1 MHCLIV
7 LSSEL
12 TRPTSPDLRS
22 NSPELCPALLINN
35 HVAYTSNVMSPLI
48 CYSDRKH
55 TETGG
60 LRVGEL
66 RLCHTFLFKQNTSG
80 SEAFKWGYNLN
91 VSIIHLDHQ

>member
-35 HVAYTSNVMSPLI
+35 HIDYTSNVMSPLI

-66 RLCHTFLFKQNTSG
+66 RLCHTFLFKQNYLFVFICLAAVGLSC
-80 SEAFKWGYNLN
+80 SIRNL
-91 VSIIHLDHQ
+91 

>member
-12 TRPTSPDLRS
+12 TRLPSPDLRS
-22 NSPELCPALLINN
+22 SSPELCPPALLINN
-35 HVAYTSNVMSPLI
+35 RVAYTSNVMSPLI

-55 TETGG
+55 TEETGG

-66 RLCHTFLFKQNTSG
+66 HLCHSFLFKQNYLFVFICLAAVGLSC
-80 SEAFKWGYNLN
+80 
-91 VSIIHLDHQ
+91 SIWNI